1 MGNIF
6 GKEVTRKES
15 KVERIERVVVNQKTQ
30 ITALNHAF
38 TDLSERIVKLETE
51 VGNSLSNLSHRVYSL
66 EKKQLE
72 EKQNIKPKVFGPCS
86 IGDRYKLEAGG
97 KTEKYIL
104 AQPNIGKVCLIC
116 LQDGIR
122 WSNPIEVWD
131 VMKITEKE
139 FASICSCSGK
149 ETIYW
154 QKVYKTREPY
164 KG

>member
-1 MGNIF
+1 
-6 GKEVTRKES
+6 
-15 KVERIERVVVNQKTQ
+15 VVVNQKTQ

-104 AQPNIGKVCLIC
+104 AHPNIGEVCLIC

-122 WSNPIEVWD
+122 WSNPIEVGD

-139 FASICSCSGK
+139 FESICRD
-149 ETIYW
+149 TDW
-154 QKVYKTREPY
+154 QKVYQTRIPA
-164 KG
+164 KC